1 MSDLKL
7 LSRAF
12 YSAALAAGVFY
23 CASAAAEVA
32 GTVSFLA
39 GEAQIQRANGQS
51 QALSMGTKID
61 AGDRIATGPDG
72 HVYVT
77 MVDGAFVVVRPKSRL
92 HIEDYYY
99 DAAVPANNR
108 IKLSLEE
115 GVVRSVTGRA
125 GEASKQSYRFNTPLA
140 AIGIR
145 GTDFVVQADSGVTRV
160 AVQSG
165 AIVMSPLGG
174 DCLASTLGPCD
185 NPTTRVLTAAMRDA
199 YLELRS
205 KSEAPRL
212 IPGEKALESPNII
225 APPRPE
231 ESRVPADKQSKTNM
245 ESDGREVVREVN
257 AGVIAGNVA
266 SSTARPASTPAPAP
280 SPVTAPPVV
289 APVTT
294 APPPVV
300 VAAEP
305 AAQFWWGRWST
316 YVKSGQPGSF
326 ASAML
331 PGRELAVAN
340 DVFVVARE
348 PGAVVM
354 PNTGVVNFRLA
365 ESEAYIVN
373 GPKTIGTAQISNPSL
388 KIDFGGRRYDTAL
401 TVKSADLDPIAIQ
414 SSGKI
419 TFQGYLSA
427 DSNSPDTT
435 INGVL
440 SKNSEQAAYV
450 FQRSLTG
457 GQSAVGATRW
467 TQ

>member
-1 MSDLKL
+1 MRNLKL

-12 YSAALAAGVFY
+12 YPAALVAGAFV
-23 CASAAAEVA
+23 CAPAAAEVA

-39 GEAQIQRANGQS
+39 GEAQIQRTNGQS
-51 QALSMGTKID
+51 QALAMGARID
-61 AGDRIATGPDG
+61 AGDRIATGPGG

-92 HIEDYYY
+92 HIEDYHY

-145 GTDFVVQADSGVTRV
+145 GTDFVVQADPGVTRV

-165 AIVMSPLGG
+165 AIVMSPLAGN
-174 DCLASTLGPCD
+174 CLASNLGPCD

-231 ESRVPADKQSKTNM
+231 ESRVPADKQSKPNM
-245 ESDGREVVREVN
+245 ESDGREVIREVN

-266 SSTARPASTPAPAP
+266 ASSARPAPAP
-280 SPVTAPPVV
+280 APAPVTAPPVV
-289 APVTT
+289 APPVTT
-294 APPPVV
+294 SPPPVV

-305 AAQFWWGRWST
+305 APQFWWGRWST
-316 YVKSGQPGSF
+316 YVKSGQPGSY

-354 PNTGVVNFRLA
+354 PNTGVANFRLA

-388 KIDFGGRRYDTAL
+388 KIDFGARRYDTAL
-401 TVKSADLDPIAIQ
+401 TVKSADMDPISIQ
-414 SSGKI
+414 SSGRI
-419 TFQGYLSA
+419 TFQGYLSPEA
-427 DSNSPDTT
+427 NSPDTV
-435 INGVL
+435 ISGVL

>member
-1 MSDLKL
+1 MRNLNFL
-7 LSRAF
+7 PRAF
-12 YSAALAAGVFY
+12 YPAALVAGAFY
-23 CASAAAEVA
+23 CAPAAAEVA

-39 GEAQIQRANGQS
+39 GEAHIQRTNGQL
-51 QALSMGTKID
+51 QPLAMGAKVD
-61 AGDRIATGPDG
+61 AGDRIATGPGG

-92 HIEDYYY
+92 HIEDYHY

-145 GTDFVVQADSGVTRV
+145 GTDFVVQADPGVTRV

-165 AIVMSPLGG
+165 AIVMSPLAG

-205 KSEAPRL
+205 RSEAPRL
-212 IPGEKALESPNII
+212 IPGEKALESPNVI

-245 ESDGREVVREVN
+245 ESNGREVVREVN
-257 AGVIAGNVA
+257 AGAIAVNVA
-266 SSTARPASTPAPAP
+266 ASSATRPTPAP
-280 SPVTAPPVV
+280 SPAPVAPPVA

-300 VAAEP
+300 VAEP

-331 PGRELAVAN
+331 PGRELAVGN
-340 DVFVVARE
+340 DVFVIARE

-373 GPKTIGTAQISNPSL
+373 GPKTIGTAQISNPTL

-401 TVKSADLDPIAIQ
+401 TVKSADMDPIAIQ

-427 DSNSPDTT
+427 DSNSPGTT

-440 SKNSEQAAYV
+440 SKNSEQAAYI